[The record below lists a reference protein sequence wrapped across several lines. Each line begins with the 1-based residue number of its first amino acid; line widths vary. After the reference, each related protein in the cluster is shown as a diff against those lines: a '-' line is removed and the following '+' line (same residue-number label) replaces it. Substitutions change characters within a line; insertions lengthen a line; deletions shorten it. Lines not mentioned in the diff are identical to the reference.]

1 MAYIVFI
8 GLIVKKTRNKMKEI
22 LQIKTK
28 LEIV

>member
-8 GLIVKKTRNKMKEI
+8 ALIVKKTRNKMKEI

>member
-1 MAYIVFI
+1 MTYIVFI
-8 GLIVKKTRNKMKEI
+8 ALIVKKTRNKMKEI